1 MLKSVQLTLLEAI
14 VIDLLGILRDNLV
27 TKKDNCGVIAM
38 NNRILVV
45 DDEKAIGDII
55 KYNLEKEGFE
65 VELAFDGEEGLEKI
79 KLKEPH
85 LLILDIMMP
94 RKDGFQVLKE
104 IRPTFKF
111 PVIVLTAKEE
121 EVDKVLGLELGADD
135 YMVKPFSMR
144 ELIARVKANLRR
156 MDYDLTSGNGSAEIK
171 SQDLEIDLN
180 RYEVKRNGDV
190 VDLTLREFELLKFL
204 ALSAEQVFTR
214 EQLLEKVWGYE
225 YYGDIRTVD
234 VTVRRLREK
243 IEDNSGDFKYILT
256 KRGVGY
262 YFRRG

>member
-1 MLKSVQLTLLEAI
+1 MSGK
-14 VIDLLGILRDNLV
+14 
-27 TKKDNCGVIAM
+27 
-38 NNRILVV
+38 ILVV

-55 KYNLEKEGFE
+55 KFNLEKEGFDVE
-65 VELAFDGEEGLEKI
+65 VAYDGEEGLEKI
-79 KLKEPH
+79 KLISPD

-104 IRPTFKF
+104 IRPVFKF

-144 ELIARVKANLRR
+144 ELMARVKANLRR
-156 MDYDLTSGNGSAEIK
+156 LDYDLISIDGSAEIN
-171 SQDLEIDLN
+171 SQGLEIDLTK
-180 RYEVKRNGDV
+180 YEVKKHGEV
-190 VDLTLREFELLKFL
+190 IELTIREFELLKFL
-204 ALSAEQVFTR
+204 ALSPDQVFTR

-243 IEDNSGDFKYILT
+243 IEDTDGDFKYVLT